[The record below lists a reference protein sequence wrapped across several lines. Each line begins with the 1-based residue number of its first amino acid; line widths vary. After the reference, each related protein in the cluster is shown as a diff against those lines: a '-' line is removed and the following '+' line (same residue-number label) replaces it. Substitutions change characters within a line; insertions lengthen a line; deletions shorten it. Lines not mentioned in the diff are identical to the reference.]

1 MRHKEM
7 KKLKKL
13 IAVAGGI
20 LLLVGI
26 MAGIAFTDALIQ
38 YRTTIREV
46 PISEPAAMLFLGS
59 GLIGLA
65 RVIRKRFS
73 KKEILT
79 NNGMVGYKFY
89 WRDPVKGYQLIGML
103 PERRRNPNRIT
114 NESVLNWEKKNFAN
128 NLNTEDMFFIDVEI
142 NGETTPLIFEEGNG
156 RVTKET
162 DINFASIN

>member
-1 MRHKEM
+1 MAWYLNNYIVNQSRIHLNYRKEM

-13 IAVAGGI
+13 KTAVGGI

-26 MAGIAFTDALIQ
+26 VVGSAFTDVSIQ

-46 PISEPAAMLFLGS
+46 PVSEPTIMLLLGS

-65 RVIRKRFS
+65 VVIRKRFS

-89 WRDPVKGYQLIGML
+89 WRDPIKGYQLIGEL

-114 NESVLNWEKKNFAN
+114 QESVLNWGKKHFGN
-128 NLNTEDMFFIDVEI
+128 NLNSEDMFFIEVESM
-142 NGETTPLIFEEGNG
+142 E
-156 RVTKET
+156 R
-162 DINFASIN
+162 